1 MTYNKICGMYGLNKV
16 DENKVNRIAESMKAN
31 GFVGCPILVWN
42 DQLLTGSHRLAA
54 LKQLDEEGM
63 DIYDWEV
70 AEDVTDLVEDAFARF
85 EEENGWQRDMDYSD
99 LGWIFAGTWV
109 EEYKEDIEE
118 W

>member
-1 MTYNKICGMYGLNKV
+1 MTYNKISWMYGINEV
-16 DENKVNRIAESMKAN
+16 DENKVNDIAESMKSN

-54 LKQLDEEGM
+54 LKQLEEDGL
-63 DIYDWEV
+63 DVYDWEV
-70 AEDVTDLVEDAFARF
+70 AEDVTDLVEDAFKRF

-109 EEYKEDIEE
+109 EEYKNEIEE